1 MQIYED
7 MEDGV
12 TDKTIAYLRL
22 CMIMIWIAVTLR
34 PFWFPQIITY
44 VNTVKQKAKSNL
56 ECLPEYKLINI
67 NTHSIP
73 SCHKLYRNWLPI
85 IRI

>member
-22 CMIMIWIAVTLR
+22 RMIMISIAVTLR
-34 PFWFPQIITY
+34 PFWQY
-44 VNTVKQKAKSNL
+44 TVKLKAKKNL
-56 ECLPEYKLINI
+56 ECLPEYKLLNI
-67 NTHSIP
+67 NTHSTKYP
-73 SCHKLYRNWLPI
+73 
-85 IRI
+85 